1 MACGKA
7 SRGDIIELGD
17 GSKISGTIKGDDA
30 NVVITAD
37 DGTVLQTTRANVVR
51 VTLTNAV
58 SLDQTAKAEWD
69 RTGGGNQQL
78 KRPCRDSSTSS
89 EVPGQI
95 REPARGG
102 RCEDLASKVSDA
114 GRRSCCEVPRQ
125 VDAAGRRLRTAAK
138 VDEPSRASTKDFD
151 AGLFDNA
158 IADATAA
165 LKIDPHN
172 PLAGPIL
179 GLSVYAANN
188 PLLSK
193 QTFSK
198 LAADDPGNLLA
209 LNNLAII
216 SFDQKSP
223 DAGLH
228 YYLQVLAVKPNNRL
242 LLDNIASSLNSYP
255 NKRDETFQ
263 QLTARFTKAD
273 SAMQLTMA
281 PQGLYR
287 WGSNWV
293 DRKPLRHVGRRC
305 CRLSMT

>member
-1 MACGKA
+1 MERGKVILLIAILAMACGKA

-17 GSKISGTIKGDDA
+17 GSKISGTLKGDDA

-69 RTGGGNQQL
+69 RTSAEINN
-78 KRPCRDSSTSS
+78 SS
-89 EVPGQI
+89 
-95 REPARGG
+95 
-102 RCEDLASKVSDA
+102 DLAAILQLHQKFLAKYANQPAAADAKASLQKYQTLVADHAVKFRGKWMRPEDVSA
-114 GRRSCCEVPRQ
+114 QQQKWMSQ
-125 VDAAGRRLRTAAK
+125 A
-138 VDEPSRASTKDFD
+138 SASTKDFD

-172 PLAGPIL
+172 PLAGQIL
-179 GLSVYAANN
+179 GLSAYAANN

-228 YYLQVLAVKPNNRL
+228 FYLQALAVKPNNRL

-255 NKRDETFQ
+255 NKRDQTFQ
-263 QLTARFTKAD
+263 QLSAD
-273 SAMQLTMA
+273 S
-281 PQGLYR
+281 
-287 WGSNWV
+287 
-293 DRKPLRHVGRRC
+293 RKPTRRWN
-305 CRLSMT
+305 